1 MHAAISGHRAIT
13 AGRYP
18 SGGLGRLEVAYAV
31 NAAWNALTYVCDP
44 ELCLDVVLLGLICDV
59 RAEQGAIVVE
69 LRGGGGRARC
79 VGSAVESRDDRRD
92 RGGRRRPA
100 DQVSVTRRPGPR
112 RPTADSRCRSRGSC
126 HTFGIR
132 R

>member
-18 SGGLGRLEVAYAV
+18 SGGLSRLEVANAV

-44 ELCLDVVLLGLICDV
+44 ELCLDVVSLGLIYGV

-69 LRGGGGRARC
+69 LTLTRPDSPAGKTLPERVRA
-79 VGSAVESRDDRRD
+79 AVTGAVDGVAAVDVRVVWDPPWSHAMIDEIAAAAAGLR
-92 RGGRRRPA
+92 
-100 DQVSVTRRPGPR
+100 
-112 RPTADSRCRSRGSC
+112 
-126 HTFGIR
+126 IR
-132 R
+132 